1 MLDIPG
7 IKNAAVI
14 ALTQP
19 VLSDNAVDWYEAT
32 QYGFFVISGVCL
44 ETDFSTLP
52 RLAHTTKTGLAL
64 GCYHGSWRRIHDFEG
79 KAIQYPEPSIRAFS
93 VS

>member
-7 IKNAAVI
+7 IQNAAVI

-19 VLSDNAVDWYEAT
+19 VLSDNAVEWYEAT
-32 QYGFFVISGVCL
+32 QYGFFVVSGVSV
-44 ETDFSTLP
+44 DPDPSTLS
-52 RLAHTTKTGLAL
+52 RLAHTKAGLAL